1 MCGNCKGIVQH
12 ERDTVGRLS
21 GKLTEKEKLG
31 KIKRQDIEGM
41 GKLAG
46 VLL

>member
-1 MCGNCKGIVQH
+1 MQH

-21 GKLTEKEKLG
+21 GKLTEKDGVG

-46 VLL
+46 VIL